1 MKYRIFA
8 ATIFFFNDLFME
20 NFNTV
25 AKQYADKNIT
35 RICLDKIRDR
45 FLKGYNNTV
54 AKMAN
59 PFINS
64 AENKQITKIS
74 FEFSQFLSEVE
85 QEIAENEDLNHSLTN
100 YERDAINQIK
110 NNFVEQIFPD
120 KEYRGR
126 YDYDKIR
133 LKKSKIA
140 NMLEELLTSVYN
152 LGKGK
157 RELSENE
164 RNDINYRWNQKCR
177 NDLDNAYSN
186 GTNALALVLS
196 GACNDNKAMD
206 ILNKGK

>member
-1 MKYRIFA
+1 
-8 ATIFFFNDLFME
+8 ME

-25 AKQYADKNIT
+25 AKQYVDKNIT
-35 RICLDKIRDR
+35 RICLDKIRYR
-45 FLKGYNNTV
+45 FLKGYNDTV
-54 AKMAN
+54 ARMAN

-64 AENKQITKIS
+64 VENEQVTKIS

-85 QEIAENEDLNHSLTN
+85 QEIAENEDLNRSLTN

-110 NNFVEQIFPD
+110 NDFVEQIFPD
-120 KEYRGR
+120 KEYQGR
-126 YDYDKIR
+126 YDYGKIR

-140 NMLEELLTSVYN
+140 NMLEGLLTSVYN
-152 LGKGK
+152 LGKGN

-164 RNDINYRWNQKCR
+164 KNDINDRWNQKCR

-196 GACNDNKAMD
+196 YACNDNKAMD

>member
-1 MKYRIFA
+1 
-8 ATIFFFNDLFME
+8 ME

-25 AKQYADKNIT
+25 AKQYVDKNIT

-85 QEIAENEDLNHSLTN
+85 QEIVVNEDLNRSLTH

-120 KEYRGR
+120 KEYQGR
-126 YDYDKIR
+126 YDYHKIR

-164 RNDINYRWNQKCR
+164 RNDINHRWNQKCR

-196 GACNDNKAMD
+196 GTCNDNKAMD

>member
-8 ATIFFFNDLFME
+8 ATIFFNDLFME

-25 AKQYADKNIT
+25 AKQYVDKNIT

-45 FLKGYNNTV
+45 FLKGYNDTV
-54 AKMAN
+54 ARMAN

-64 AENKQITKIS
+64 VENEQVTKIS

-85 QEIAENEDLNHSLTN
+85 QEIAENEDLNRSLTN

-120 KEYRGR
+120 KEYQGR
-126 YDYDKIR
+126 YDYHKIR

-164 RNDINYRWNQKCR
+164 KNDINDRWNQKCR
-177 NDLDNAYSN
+177 NDINNAYSN

-196 GACNDNKAMD
+196 YACNDNKAMD

>member
-1 MKYRIFA
+1 
-8 ATIFFFNDLFME
+8 ME

-25 AKQYADKNIT
+25 AKQYVDKNIT

-45 FLKGYNNTV
+45 FLKGYNDTV
-54 AKMAN
+54 ARMAN

-64 AENKQITKIS
+64 VENEQVTKIS

-85 QEIAENEDLNHSLTN
+85 QEIAENEDLNRSLTN

-110 NNFVEQIFPD
+110 NDFVEQIFPD
-120 KEYRGR
+120 KEYQGR
-126 YDYDKIR
+126 YDYGRIR

-140 NMLEELLTSVYN
+140 NMLEGLLTSVYN

>member
-1 MKYRIFA
+1 
-8 ATIFFFNDLFME
+8 ME

-25 AKQYADKNIT
+25 AKQYVDKNIT

-45 FLKGYNNTV
+45 FLKGYNDTV
-54 AKMAN
+54 ARMAN

-64 AENKQITKIS
+64 VENEQVTKIS

-85 QEIAENEDLNHSLTN
+85 QEIAENEDLNRSLTN

-110 NNFVEQIFPD
+110 NDFVEQIFPD
-120 KEYRGR
+120 KEYQGR
-126 YDYDKIR
+126 YDYGKIR

-164 RNDINYRWNQKCR
+164 KNDINDRWNKRCR
-177 NDLDNAYSN
+177 NDLHNAYSK
-186 GTNALALVLS
+186 GTKALALVLS
-196 GACNDNKAMD
+196 CACNDNKAMD

>member
-8 ATIFFFNDLFME
+8 ATIFFNDLFME

-25 AKQYADKNIT
+25 AKQYVDKNIT

-45 FLKGYNNTV
+45 FLKGYNDTV
-54 AKMAN
+54 ARMAN

-64 AENKQITKIS
+64 VENEQVTKIS

-85 QEIAENEDLNHSLTN
+85 QEIAENEDLNRSLTN

-110 NNFVEQIFPD
+110 NDFVEQIFPD
-120 KEYRGR
+120 KEYQGR
-126 YDYDKIR
+126 YDYGKIR

-164 RNDINYRWNQKCR
+164 KNDINDRWNQKCR
-177 NDLDNAYSN
+177 NDINNAYSN

-196 GACNDNKAMD
+196 YACNDNKAMD

>member
-1 MKYRIFA
+1 MQQQY
-8 ATIFFFNDLFME
+8 FFNDLFME

-25 AKQYADKNIT
+25 AKQYVDKNIT
-35 RICLDKIRDR
+35 RICLYKIRDR
-45 FLKGYNNTV
+45 FLKGYNDTV
-54 AKMAN
+54 ARMAN

-64 AENKQITKIS
+64 VENEQVTKIS

-85 QEIAENEDLNHSLTN
+85 QEIAENEDLNRSLTN

-110 NNFVEQIFPD
+110 NDFVEQIFPD
-120 KEYRGR
+120 KEYQGR
-126 YDYDKIR
+126 YDYGKIR

-164 RNDINYRWNQKCR
+164 KNDINDRWNQKCR
-177 NDLDNAYSN
+177 NDINNAYSN

-196 GACNDNKAMD
+196 CACNDNKAMD

>member
-1 MKYRIFA
+1 
-8 ATIFFFNDLFME
+8 ME

-25 AKQYADKNIT
+25 AKQYVDKNIT

-45 FLKGYNNTV
+45 FLKGYNDTV
-54 AKMAN
+54 ARMAN

-64 AENKQITKIS
+64 VENEQVTKIS

-85 QEIAENEDLNHSLTN
+85 QEIAENEDLNRSLTN

-110 NNFVEQIFPD
+110 NDFVEQIFPD
-120 KEYRGR
+120 KEYQGR
-126 YDYDKIR
+126 YDYGKIR

-140 NMLEELLTSVYN
+140 NMLEGLLTSVYN
-152 LGKGK
+152 LGKGN

-164 RNDINYRWNQKCR
+164 KNDINDRWNQKCR
-177 NDLDNAYSN
+177 NDINNAYSN

-196 GACNDNKAMD
+196 YACNDNKAMD

>member
-1 MKYRIFA
+1 
-8 ATIFFFNDLFME
+8 ME
-20 NFNTV
+20 DFNTV
-25 AKQYADKNIT
+25 SKLYVDKMIT
-35 RICLDKIRDR
+35 RNCLDKIRDR
-45 FLKGYNNTV
+45 FLKGYNKTV

-64 AENKQITKIS
+64 AEKKQLTEIS

-100 YERDAINQIK
+100 YERDAINWIK

-133 LKKSKIA
+133 LRKSKIA

-152 LGKGK
+152 LGKGN

-164 RNDINYRWNQKCR
+164 KNDINDRWNKRCR
-177 NDLDNAYSN
+177 NDLHNAYSK
-186 GTNALALVLS
+186 GTKALALVLS
-196 GACNDNKAMD
+196 CACNDNKAMD

>member
-1 MKYRIFA
+1 
-8 ATIFFFNDLFME
+8 ME

-25 AKQYADKNIT
+25 AKQYVDKNIT

-45 FLKGYNNTV
+45 FLKGYNDTV
-54 AKMAN
+54 ARMAN

-64 AENKQITKIS
+64 VENEQVTKIS
-74 FEFSQFLSEVE
+74 FEFSKFLSEVE
-85 QEIAENEDLNHSLTN
+85 QEIAENEDLNRSLTN

-110 NNFVEQIFPD
+110 NDFVEQIFPD
-120 KEYRGR
+120 KEYQGR
-126 YDYDKIR
+126 YDYGKIR

>member
-1 MKYRIFA
+1 
-8 ATIFFFNDLFME
+8 ME

-25 AKQYADKNIT
+25 AKQYVDKNIT

-45 FLKGYNNTV
+45 FLKGYNDTV
-54 AKMAN
+54 ARMAN

-64 AENKQITKIS
+64 VENEQVTKIS

-85 QEIAENEDLNHSLTN
+85 QEIAENEDLNRSLTN

-110 NNFVEQIFPD
+110 NDFVEQIFPD
-120 KEYRGR
+120 KEYQGR
-126 YDYDKIR
+126 YDYGRIR

-164 RNDINYRWNQKCR
+164 KNDINDRWNKRCR
-177 NDLDNAYSN
+177 NDLHNAYSK
-186 GTNALALVLS
+186 GTKALALVLS
-196 GACNDNKAMD
+196 CACNDNKAMD
-206 ILNKGK
+206 ILNEGK

>member
-1 MKYRIFA
+1 
-8 ATIFFFNDLFME
+8 ME

-25 AKQYADKNIT
+25 AKQYVDKNIT

-45 FLKGYNNTV
+45 FLKGYNDTV
-54 AKMAN
+54 ARMAN

-64 AENKQITKIS
+64 VENEQVTKIS

-85 QEIAENEDLNHSLTN
+85 QEIAENEDLNRSLTN

-110 NNFVEQIFPD
+110 NDFVEQIFPD
-120 KEYRGR
+120 KEYQGR
-126 YDYDKIR
+126 YDYGKIR

-164 RNDINYRWNQKCR
+164 KNDINDRWNQKCR
-177 NDLDNAYSN
+177 NDINNAYSN

-196 GACNDNKAMD
+196 YACNDNKAMD

>member
-1 MKYRIFA
+1 
-8 ATIFFFNDLFME
+8 ME

-25 AKQYADKNIT
+25 AKQYVDKNIT
-35 RICLDKIRDR
+35 RICLDKIRYR
-45 FLKGYNNTV
+45 FLKGYNDTV
-54 AKMAN
+54 ARMAN

-64 AENKQITKIS
+64 VENEQVTKIS

-85 QEIAENEDLNHSLTN
+85 QEIAENEDLNRSLTN

-110 NNFVEQIFPD
+110 NDFVEQIFPD
-120 KEYRGR
+120 KEYQGR
-126 YDYDKIR
+126 YDYGKIR

-152 LGKGK
+152 LGKGN

-164 RNDINYRWNQKCR
+164 KNDINDRWNQKCR

-196 GACNDNKAMD
+196 YACNDNKAMD

>member
-1 MKYRIFA
+1 
-8 ATIFFFNDLFME
+8 ME

-25 AKQYADKNIT
+25 AKQYVDKNIT

-45 FLKGYNNTV
+45 FLKGYNDTV
-54 AKMAN
+54 ARMAN

-64 AENKQITKIS
+64 VENEQVTKIS

-85 QEIAENEDLNHSLTN
+85 QEIAENEDLNRSLTN

-110 NNFVEQIFPD
+110 NDFVEQIFPD
-120 KEYRGR
+120 KEYQGR
-126 YDYDKIR
+126 YDYGKIR

-164 RNDINYRWNQKCR
+164 KNDINDRWNQKCR
-177 NDLDNAYSN
+177 NDINNAQSN

-196 GACNDNKAMD
+196 YACNDNKAMD

>member
-1 MKYRIFA
+1 
-8 ATIFFFNDLFME
+8 ME

-25 AKQYADKNIT
+25 AKQQVDKNIT
-35 RICLDKIRDR
+35 RIYHDKIRER
-45 FLKGYNNTV
+45 LLKSYNNTV

-59 PFINS
+59 PIINS

-100 YERDAINQIK
+100 YERDAINRIK

-133 LKKSKIA
+133 SRKSKIA

-152 LGKGK
+152 LGKGN

-164 RNDINYRWNQKCR
+164 KNDINDRWNKRCR
-177 NDLDNAYSN
+177 NDLHNAYSK
-186 GTNALALVLS
+186 GTKALALVLS
-196 GACNDNKAMD
+196 CACNDNKAMD

>member
-1 MKYRIFA
+1 
-8 ATIFFFNDLFME
+8 ME

-25 AKQYADKNIT
+25 AKQYVDKNIT

-45 FLKGYNNTV
+45 FLKGYNDTV
-54 AKMAN
+54 ARMAN

-64 AENKQITKIS
+64 VENEQVTKIS

-85 QEIAENEDLNHSLTN
+85 QEIAENEDLNRSLTN

-110 NNFVEQIFPD
+110 NDFVEQIFPD
-120 KEYRGR
+120 KEYQGR
-126 YDYDKIR
+126 YDYGKIR

-164 RNDINYRWNQKCR
+164 KNDINDRWNQKCR
-177 NDLDNAYSN
+177 NDINNAYSK

-196 GACNDNKAMD
+196 YACNDNKAMD

>member
-1 MKYRIFA
+1 
-8 ATIFFFNDLFME
+8 ME
-20 NFNTV
+20 NFNAV
-25 AKQYADKNIT
+25 AKQYVDKNIT

-45 FLKGYNNTV
+45 FLKGYNDTV
-54 AKMAN
+54 ARMAS

-64 AENKQITKIS
+64 VENEQVTKIS

-85 QEIAENEDLNHSLTN
+85 QEIAENEDLNRSLTN
-100 YERDAINQIK
+100 SERDAINLIK
-110 NNFVEQIFPD
+110 NDFVEQIFPD

-126 YDYDKIR
+126 YDYNKIR
-133 LKKSKIA
+133 LKRSKIA

-164 RNDINYRWNQKCR
+164 KNNINDRWNQKCR

-196 GACNDNKAMD
+196 DACNDNKVMD
-206 ILNKGK
+206 ILNKEK

>member
-8 ATIFFFNDLFME
+8 ATIFFNDLFME

-25 AKQYADKNIT
+25 AKQYVDKNIT

-45 FLKGYNNTV
+45 FLKGYNDTV
-54 AKMAN
+54 ARMAN

-64 AENKQITKIS
+64 VENEQVTKIS

-85 QEIAENEDLNHSLTN
+85 QEIAENEDLNRSLTN

-110 NNFVEQIFPD
+110 NDFVEQIFPD
-120 KEYRGR
+120 KEYQGR
-126 YDYDKIR
+126 YDYGKIR

-164 RNDINYRWNQKCR
+164 KNDINDRWNQKCH
-177 NDLDNAYSN
+177 NDINNAYSN

-196 GACNDNKAMD
+196 YACNDNKALD

>member
-1 MKYRIFA
+1 
-8 ATIFFFNDLFME
+8 ME

-25 AKQYADKNIT
+25 AKQYVDKNIT

-45 FLKGYNNTV
+45 FLKGYNDTV
-54 AKMAN
+54 ARMAN

-64 AENKQITKIS
+64 VENEQVTKIS

-85 QEIAENEDLNHSLTN
+85 QEIAENEGLNRSLTN

-110 NNFVEQIFPD
+110 NDFVEQIFPD
-120 KEYRGR
+120 KEYQGR
-126 YDYDKIR
+126 YDYGKIR

-140 NMLEELLTSVYN
+140 NMLEGLLTSVYN

-164 RNDINYRWNQKCR
+164 KNDINDRWNQKCR

>member
-1 MKYRIFA
+1 
-8 ATIFFFNDLFME
+8 ME

-25 AKQYADKNIT
+25 AKQYVDKNIT

-45 FLKGYNNTV
+45 FLKGYNDTV
-54 AKMAN
+54 ARMAN

-64 AENKQITKIS
+64 VENEQVTKIS

-85 QEIAENEDLNHSLTN
+85 QEIAENEDLNRSLTN

-110 NNFVEQIFPD
+110 NDFVEQIFPD

-133 LKKSKIA
+133 TRKSKIA
-140 NMLEELLTSVYN
+140 NMLEELLTSIYN

-164 RNDINYRWNQKCR
+164 KNDINDRWNQKCR
-177 NDLDNAYSN
+177 NDINNAYSN

-196 GACNDNKAMD
+196 YACNDNKAMD

>member
-1 MKYRIFA
+1 
-8 ATIFFFNDLFME
+8 ME
-20 NFNTV
+20 DFNTV
-25 AKQYADKNIT
+25 SKLYVDKMIT
-35 RICLDKIRDR
+35 RNCLDKIRDR

-54 AKMAN
+54 SQIAN

-64 AENKQITKIS
+64 DGYKQLTKIS
-74 FEFSQFLSEVE
+74 FEFSRFLSEVE
-85 QEIAENEDLNHSLTN
+85 QEITENEYLNHSLTN

-110 NNFVEQIFPD
+110 NNFVEQIFPEE
-120 KEYRGR
+120 EYRGHH
-126 YDYDKIR
+126 DYDKIR

-164 RNDINYRWNQKCR
+164 KNKINDRWNKRCR
-177 NDLDNAYSN
+177 KDIDNAYDN
-186 GTNALALVLS
+186 GTNSLALVLLGS
-196 GACNDNKAMD
+196 CNDNEVMN

>member
-1 MKYRIFA
+1 
-8 ATIFFFNDLFME
+8 ME

-25 AKQYADKNIT
+25 AKQYVDKNIT
-35 RICLDKIRDR
+35 RICLDKIRYR
-45 FLKGYNNTV
+45 FLKGYNDTV
-54 AKMAN
+54 ARMAN

-64 AENKQITKIS
+64 VENEQVTKIS

-85 QEIAENEDLNHSLTN
+85 QEIAENEDLNRSLTN

-110 NNFVEQIFPD
+110 NDFVEQIFPD
-120 KEYRGR
+120 KEYQGR
-126 YDYDKIR
+126 YDYGKIR

-164 RNDINYRWNQKCR
+164 KNDINDRWNQKCR

-196 GACNDNKAMD
+196 YACNDNKAMD

>member
-8 ATIFFFNDLFME
+8 ATIFFNDLFME

-25 AKQYADKNIT
+25 AKQYVDKNIT

-45 FLKGYNNTV
+45 FLKGYNDTV
-54 AKMAN
+54 ARMAN

-64 AENKQITKIS
+64 VENEQLTKIS

-85 QEIAENEDLNHSLTN
+85 QEIAENEDLNRSLTN

-110 NNFVEQIFPD
+110 NDFVEQIFPD
-120 KEYRGR
+120 KEYQGR
-126 YDYDKIR
+126 YDYGRIR

-140 NMLEELLTSVYN
+140 NMLEGLLTSVYN

>member
-1 MKYRIFA
+1 
-8 ATIFFFNDLFME
+8 ME

-25 AKQYADKNIT
+25 AKQYVDKNIT

-85 QEIAENEDLNHSLTN
+85 QEIVVNEDLNRSLTH

-120 KEYRGR
+120 KEYQGR
-126 YDYDKIR
+126 YDYHKIR

-164 RNDINYRWNQKCR
+164 KNDINDRWNKRCR
-177 NDLDNAYSN
+177 NDLHNAYSK
-186 GTNALALVLS
+186 GTKALALVLS
-196 GACNDNKAMD
+196 YACNDNKAMD

>member
-1 MKYRIFA
+1 
-8 ATIFFFNDLFME
+8 ME

-25 AKQYADKNIT
+25 AKQYVDKNIT

-45 FLKGYNNTV
+45 FLKGYNDTV
-54 AKMAN
+54 ARMAN

-64 AENKQITKIS
+64 VENEQVTKIS

-85 QEIAENEDLNHSLTN
+85 QEIAENEDLNRSLTN

-110 NNFVEQIFPD
+110 NDFVEQIFPD
-120 KEYRGR
+120 KEYQGR
-126 YDYDKIR
+126 YDYGKIR

-140 NMLEELLTSVYN
+140 NMLEGLLTSVYN

-196 GACNDNKAMD
+196 GACNDNKAMN

>member
-1 MKYRIFA
+1 
-8 ATIFFFNDLFME
+8 ME

-25 AKQYADKNIT
+25 AKQYVDKNIT

-45 FLKGYNNTV
+45 FLKGYNDTV
-54 AKMAN
+54 ARMAN

-64 AENKQITKIS
+64 VENEQVTKIS

-85 QEIAENEDLNHSLTN
+85 QEIAENEDLNRSLTN

-110 NNFVEQIFPD
+110 NDFVEQIFPD

-133 LKKSKIA
+133 SRKSKIA

-152 LGKGK
+152 LGKGN

-164 RNDINYRWNQKCR
+164 KNDINDRWNKRCR
-177 NDLDNAYSN
+177 NDLHNAYSK
-186 GTNALALVLS
+186 GTKALALVLS
-196 GACNDNKAMD
+196 CACNDNKAMD

>member
-1 MKYRIFA
+1 MQQQY
-8 ATIFFFNDLFME
+8 FFNDLFME

-25 AKQYADKNIT
+25 AKQYVDKNIT

-45 FLKGYNNTV
+45 FLKGYNDTV
-54 AKMAN
+54 ARMAN

-64 AENKQITKIS
+64 VENEQVTKIS

-85 QEIAENEDLNHSLTN
+85 QEIAENEDLNRSLTN

-110 NNFVEQIFPD
+110 NDFVEQIFPD
-120 KEYRGR
+120 KEYQGR
-126 YDYDKIR
+126 YDYGKIR

-164 RNDINYRWNQKCR
+164 KNDINDRWNQKCR
-177 NDLDNAYSN
+177 NDINYAYSN

-196 GACNDNKAMD
+196 YACNDNKAMD

>member
-1 MKYRIFA
+1 
-8 ATIFFFNDLFME
+8 ME

-25 AKQYADKNIT
+25 AKQYVDKNIT

-45 FLKGYNNTV
+45 FLKGYNDTV
-54 AKMAN
+54 ARMAN

-64 AENKQITKIS
+64 VENEQVTKIS

-85 QEIAENEDLNHSLTN
+85 QEIAENEDLNRSLTN

-110 NNFVEQIFPD
+110 NDFVEQIFPD
-120 KEYRGR
+120 KEYQGR
-126 YDYDKIR
+126 YDYNKIR

-196 GACNDNKAMD
+196 GVCNDNKAMD

>member
-1 MKYRIFA
+1 
-8 ATIFFFNDLFME
+8 ME
-20 NFNTV
+20 DFNTV
-25 AKQYADKNIT
+25 SKLYVDKMIT
-35 RICLDKIRDR
+35 RNCLDKIRDR

-64 AENKQITKIS
+64 TEKKQLTEIS

-100 YERDAINQIK
+100 YERDAINWIK

-133 LKKSKIA
+133 LRKSKIA

-152 LGKGK
+152 LGKGN

-164 RNDINYRWNQKCR
+164 KNDINDRWNKRCR
-177 NDLDNAYSN
+177 NDLHNAYSK
-186 GTNALALVLS
+186 GTKALALVLS
-196 GACNDNKAMD
+196 CACNDNKAMD

>member
-1 MKYRIFA
+1 
-8 ATIFFFNDLFME
+8 ME

-25 AKQYADKNIT
+25 AKQYVDKNIT

-54 AKMAN
+54 ARMAN

-64 AENKQITKIS
+64 VENEQVTKIS

-85 QEIAENEDLNHSLTN
+85 QEIVVNEDLNRSLTN

-126 YDYDKIR
+126 YDYNKIR

-140 NMLEELLTSVYN
+140 NTLEELLTSVYN

-177 NDLDNAYSN
+177 NDLYNAYSN

>member
-1 MKYRIFA
+1 
-8 ATIFFFNDLFME
+8 ME

-25 AKQYADKNIT
+25 AKQYVDKNIT

-45 FLKGYNNTV
+45 FLKGYNDTV
-54 AKMAN
+54 ARMAN

-64 AENKQITKIS
+64 VENEQVTKIS

-85 QEIAENEDLNHSLTN
+85 QEIVVNEDLNRSLTN

-120 KEYRGR
+120 KEYRCR
-126 YDYDKIR
+126 YDYNKIR

-140 NMLEELLTSVYN
+140 NTLEELLTSVYN

-177 NDLDNAYSN
+177 NDIDNAYSN
-186 GTNALALVLS
+186 GTNALALILS

>member
-1 MKYRIFA
+1 MRQQY
-8 ATIFFFNDLFME
+8 FFNDLFME

-25 AKQYADKNIT
+25 AKKYVDKKIT

-45 FLKGYNNTV
+45 FLKGYNKTV

-64 AENKQITKIS
+64 TEKKQITEIS

-85 QEIAENEDLNHSLTN
+85 QEIAENQDLNHSLTN
-100 YERDAINQIK
+100 YERDAINWIK

-133 LKKSKIA
+133 LRKSKIA

-152 LGKGK
+152 LGKGN

-164 RNDINYRWNQKCR
+164 KNDINDRWNKRCRNDIH
-177 NDLDNAYSN
+177 NAYSN
-186 GTNALALVLS
+186 GTKALALVLS
-196 GACNDNKAMD
+196 CACNDNKAMN
-206 ILNKGK
+206 ILRGTN

>member
-1 MKYRIFA
+1 
-8 ATIFFFNDLFME
+8 ME

-25 AKQYADKNIT
+25 AKKYVDKKIT

-45 FLKGYNNTV
+45 FLKGYNDTV
-54 AKMAN
+54 ARMAN

-64 AENKQITKIS
+64 VENEQVTKIS

-85 QEIAENEDLNHSLTN
+85 QEIAENEDLNRSLTN

-110 NNFVEQIFPD
+110 NDFVEQIFPD
-120 KEYRGR
+120 KEYQGR
-126 YDYDKIR
+126 YDYGRIR

-140 NMLEELLTSVYN
+140 NMLEGLLTSVYN

-196 GACNDNKAMD
+196 YACNDNKAMD

>member
-1 MKYRIFA
+1 
-8 ATIFFFNDLFME
+8 ME
-20 NFNTV
+20 DFNTV
-25 AKQYADKNIT
+25 SKLYVDKMIT
-35 RICLDKIRDR
+35 RNCLDKIRDR
-45 FLKGYNNTV
+45 LLKGYNKTV

-64 AENKQITKIS
+64 AEKKQLTEIS

-100 YERDAINQIK
+100 YERDAINWIK

-133 LKKSKIA
+133 LRKSKIA

-152 LGKGK
+152 LGKGN

-164 RNDINYRWNQKCR
+164 KNDINDRWNKRCR
-177 NDLDNAYSN
+177 NDLHNAYSK
-186 GTNALALVLS
+186 GTKALALVLS
-196 GACNDNKAMD
+196 CACNDNKAMD

>member
-1 MKYRIFA
+1 
-8 ATIFFFNDLFME
+8 ME

-25 AKQYADKNIT
+25 AKQYVDKNIT

-45 FLKGYNNTV
+45 FLKGYNDTV
-54 AKMAN
+54 ARMAN

-64 AENKQITKIS
+64 VENEQVTKIS

-85 QEIAENEDLNHSLTN
+85 QEIAENEDLNRSLTN

-110 NNFVEQIFPD
+110 NDFVEQIFPD
-120 KEYRGR
+120 KEYQGR
-126 YDYDKIR
+126 YDYGKIR

-152 LGKGK
+152 LGKGN

-164 RNDINYRWNQKCR
+164 KNDINDRWNQKCR
-177 NDLDNAYSN
+177 NDLNNAYSN

-196 GACNDNKAMD
+196 YACNDNKAMD

>member
-1 MKYRIFA
+1 
-8 ATIFFFNDLFME
+8 ME

-25 AKQYADKNIT
+25 AKQYVDKNIT

-85 QEIAENEDLNHSLTN
+85 QEIVVNEDLNRSLTN

-110 NNFVEQIFPD
+110 NDFVEQIFPD

-133 LKKSKIA
+133 SRKSKIA

-152 LGKGK
+152 LGKGN

-164 RNDINYRWNQKCR
+164 KNDINDRWNKRCR
-177 NDLDNAYSN
+177 NDLHNAYSK
-186 GTNALALVLS
+186 GTKALALVLS
-196 GACNDNKAMD
+196 CACNDNKAMD

>member
-1 MKYRIFA
+1 MQQQY
-8 ATIFFFNDLFME
+8 FFNDLFME

-25 AKQYADKNIT
+25 AKQYVDKNIT

-45 FLKGYNNTV
+45 FLKGYNDTV
-54 AKMAN
+54 ARMAN

-64 AENKQITKIS
+64 VENEQVTKIS

-85 QEIAENEDLNHSLTN
+85 QEIAENEDLNRSLTN

-110 NNFVEQIFPD
+110 NDFVEQIFPD
-120 KEYRGR
+120 KEYQGR
-126 YDYDKIR
+126 YDYGKIR

-164 RNDINYRWNQKCR
+164 KNDINDRWNQKCR
-177 NDLDNAYSN
+177 NDINNAYSN

-196 GACNDNKAMD
+196 YACNDNKAMD